1 MAKGKKAKG
10 EHYVDNKVFLQAMTD
25 WKNKCKIAE
34 EEQKDLPK
42 EDKVRPQVTNYIGE
56 CFLKIATHLSYRPN
70 FINYT
75 YRDEMIS
82 DGIENCL
89 QYCGNFDPEKSK
101 NPFAY
106 FTQIIYYAF
115 LRRIA
120 KEKKQTHV
128 RNKMIENHAYES
140 WTVNEGDTTHYSV
153 QGFDPNVML
162 PDEDVYKPKKKIVT
176 KIKGLE
182 NFMEEDE
189 DEHDAVREI
198 D

>member
-1 MAKGKKAKG
+1 MAKKKSI
-10 EHYVDNKVFLQAMTD
+10 HYVDNKVFLQAMIE
-25 WKNKCKIAE
+25 WREKCAIAE
-34 EEQKDLPK
+34 DDGKQSP
-42 EDKVRPQVTNYIGE
+42 PVTNYIGE

-89 QYCGNFDPEKSK
+89 QYVKNFNPEKSK

-120 KEKKQTHV
+120 KEKKQSHV
-128 RNKMIENHAYES
+128 KNKIIEREVYDS
-140 WTVNEGDTTHYSV
+140 YVTMDGDDSV
-153 QGFDPNVML
+153 YNIETIDLGAFL
-162 PDEDVYKPKKKIVT
+162 PEEDVYKPKKKESA
-176 KIKGLE
+176 KKKGLE
-182 NFMEEDE
+182 VFMEKDT
-189 DEHDAVREI
+189 
-198 D
+198 